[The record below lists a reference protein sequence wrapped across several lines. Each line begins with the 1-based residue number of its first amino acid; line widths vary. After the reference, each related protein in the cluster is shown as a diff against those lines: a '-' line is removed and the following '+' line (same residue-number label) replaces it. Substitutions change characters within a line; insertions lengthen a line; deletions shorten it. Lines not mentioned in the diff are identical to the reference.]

1 MGLIK
6 GSKIRV
12 TETEAFVR
20 HDGTVVM
27 PQEASE
33 VTGVVP
39 RAAAPAQPTF
49 EDEGAEEG
57 WPEVPG
63 DDELFG
69 VVPQEDPQDDV
80 SAPIA
85 EYEDVRAHLIASA
98 NEAAELDAAPYGEA
112 IQTAAGEFMEQR
124 FHEASTALAEANPE
138 GDFESVQPFV
148 QRQAAAELELELIGT
163 ISEIRWSHLKRIEE
177 KIVSEAGE
185 VAEDIETRHP
195 PETFSEL
202 IAQREEILSEARL
215 EAERILL
222 AANTQAS
229 AMMAQAEQ
237 MQAQTFL
244 ELESEKERILSEL
257 REQARQEGY
266 DEGKAA
272 GEQQAAQYV
281 QEALLKLNEIM
292 IAFPA
297 AVKKHEEKLVGLAIE
312 IASKVI
318 QEEISL
324 QPEIVQRTVET
335 ALRRVSDLE
344 QVTVKVNPLDL
355 DLILP
360 KLDTFKTL
368 VPDVQ
373 NFSIEGS
380 HTLQRGGCIIE
391 TNSGSINAAIGTQL
405 SIIEEVFR
413 NVMAEYEDD
422 MGEVG

>member
-1 MGLIK
+1 L
-6 GSKIRV
+6 
-12 TETEAFVR
+12 T
-20 HDGTVVM
+20 
-27 PQEASE
+27 
-33 VTGVVP
+33 
-39 RAAAPAQPTF
+39 
-49 EDEGAEEG
+49 
-57 WPEVPG
+57 
-63 DDELFG
+63 
-69 VVPQEDPQDDV
+69 
-80 SAPIA
+80 
-85 EYEDVRAHLIASA
+85 
-98 NEAAELDAAPYGEA
+98 
-112 IQTAAGEFMEQR
+112 
-124 FHEASTALAEANPE
+124 
-138 GDFESVQPFV
+138 
-148 QRQAAAELELELIGT
+148 
-163 ISEIRWSHLKRIEE
+163 
-177 KIVSEAGE
+177 
-185 VAEDIETRHP
+185 
-195 PETFSEL
+195 
-202 IAQREEILSEARL
+202 
-215 EAERILL
+215 
-222 AANTQAS
+222 
-229 AMMAQAEQ
+229 QAEQ
-237 MQAQTFL
+237 AKTQAFL

-257 REQARQEGY
+257 REQARQDGY
-266 DEGKAA
+266 EEGKAA

-297 AVKKHEEKLVGLAIE
+297 AVKKHEEKLVGLAVE

-344 QVTVKVNPLDL
+344 QVVVKVNPLDL

-360 KLDTFKTL
+360 KLDTFKQL